1 MKPKQKT
8 LLKTLLKLINLKT
21 FDICEDCEFRKVTSI
36 QFTYW
41 QIRYYLYDEKKMHL
55 TQWNGENSASNFHV
69 KLPRKSLS
77 MQIYQSYSESGFWK
91 TWNNFD
97 SSMKNDFWLKENCKL
112 HTVRTWG
119 KWLRNVFWAI
129 TSLLV
134 VFPVTFFIVNMFYFI
149 QKVNTLEWNSFW
161 GSIQIL
167 HNRRQV
173 LL

>member
-1 MKPKQKT
+1 MK
-8 LLKTLLKLINLKT
+8 I
-21 FDICEDCEFRKVTSI
+21 
-36 QFTYW
+36 
-41 QIRYYLYDEKKMHL
+41 
-55 TQWNGENSASNFHV
+55 V
-69 KLPRKSLS
+69 KLEKLLQFNLHTDRFCIIFMMRKKCILLS
-77 MQIYQSYSESGFWK
+77 GTAKIVHQIFTSNYHVNLFRCKSINHQNYFGFCKNVTYSESGLWK

-161 GSIQIL
+161 GSIEIL

-173 LL
+173 FL